1 MRNVDWLYQHGKL
14 LEFLYDYAD
23 MLSSDDKETCRKF
36 EIKYGINPDKIGI
49 PEFSIPDWLMI
60 GHEEERKPAVGSK
73 VRKSYMRSN
82 GETFDIFGTVTQIVI
97 DAKGE
102 HVYVDWNDIDS
113 FKTMET
119 LGKDVFIAE

>member
-23 MLSSDDKETCRKF
+23 MLNSDDKETCRKL
-36 EIKYGINPDKIGI
+36 EIKYGINPDI
-49 PEFSIPDWLMI
+49 STSDWLMI

-82 GETFDIFGTVTQIVI
+82 GETFDIFGTVTQIVL
-97 DAKGE
+97 DDRGE
-102 HVYVDWNDIDS
+102 HVYVRWDEIDS